1 MKKQKFQLIKKY
13 LPENI
18 LNFLRKIYTPIKYSH
33 YSKGDFLL
41 VQKVNKL
48 LSKQLR
54 NERFNRYDLIIIF
67 IAIEQYYDKNSIGYD
82 LYEKMQKK
90 RMEYRGDKDDRHN
103 TIEVFKGLL
112 NNIEKNG
119 FDYQSTIT
127 VDRNQH
133 LCDGAHRLTCAI
145 YFKVPVISVKVL
157 RTNSDITYGIDWFRN
172 YHFNSEELE
181 IMKNKGEEILSHY
194 GITMRN

>member
-90 RMEYRGDKDDRHN
+90 RMEYRGDKNDRHN
-103 TIEVFKGLL
+103 TIDVFKGLL
-112 NNIEKNG
+112 NNIESSGYNYNS
-119 FDYQSTIT
+119 FIT
-127 VDRNQH
+127 VDKNQQ
-133 LCDGAHRLTCAI
+133 LCDGAHRFSCAL
-145 YFKVPVISVKVL
+145 YFDIPVIAVKVL
-157 RTNSDITYGIDWFRN
+157 RGKSDIYYGIDWFKKN
-172 YHFNSEELE
+172 LFNTEELDVIE
-181 IMKNKGEEILSHY
+181 RKKKEILLHHK
-194 GITMRN
+194 IDND